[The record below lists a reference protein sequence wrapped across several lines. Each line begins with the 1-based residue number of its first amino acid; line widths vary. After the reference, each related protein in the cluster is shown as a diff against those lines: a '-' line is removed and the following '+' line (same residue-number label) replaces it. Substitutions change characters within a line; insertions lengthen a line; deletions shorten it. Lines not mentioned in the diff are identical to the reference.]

1 MCLRSAAAEEAFRH
15 LSDLEQSLPLSA
27 TSTTT
32 ITTTTTITS
41 TPSMQTATTTSS
53 SSSSSRLTSNKK
65 QSSQNRF
72 ISRSVHNL
80 HLLTPKNRILSN
92 GHTLC
97 PSNENGNQTISN
109 GNLFNGAAREEENSS
124 LQTNPI
130 SGRYVRRNV
139 EKLSL
144 QNQET
149 NIKMPY
155 IRMKKWLSSADV
167 KYSKGGRR
175 NSRDHLMKDS
185 KVGTS
190 TTNLSYSK
198 SIRLELREPSFLREK
213 GVLQVFVN
221 GKTMYLPV
229 PNSVNNLDL
238 TCELDAPT
246 CEPKLNWVYGY
257 RGKDC
262 RGNLYELP
270 TGEIAYFTG
279 TIVVL
284 HNPNEALQRYYTK
297 HTSDIKWYQ
306 FHFHNFASISNC

>member
-32 ITTTTTITS
+32 ITTTTTTTTTTITS

-53 SSSSSRLTSNKK
+53 SSSSIDLNELSIASHVMKDYFFKEVIHKK

-109 GNLFNGAAREEENSS
+109 GNLFNGAAREEENFIFTINSFYTKFSS

-198 SIRLELREPSFLREK
+198 SIR
-213 GVLQVFVN
+213 
-221 GKTMYLPV
+221 Y
-229 PNSVNNLDL
+229 
-238 TCELDAPT
+238 
-246 CEPKLNWVYGY
+246 
-257 RGKDC
+257 
-262 RGNLYELP
+262 
-270 TGEIAYFTG
+270 
-279 TIVVL
+279 
-284 HNPNEALQRYYTK
+284 
-297 HTSDIKWYQ
+297 
-306 FHFHNFASISNC
+306 